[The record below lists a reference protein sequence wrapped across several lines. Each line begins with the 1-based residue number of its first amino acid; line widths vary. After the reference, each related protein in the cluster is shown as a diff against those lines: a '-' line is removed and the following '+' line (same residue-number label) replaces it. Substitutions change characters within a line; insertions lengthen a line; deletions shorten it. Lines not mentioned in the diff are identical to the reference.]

1 LSSLKSLASQT
12 AVYGLSSIVGRLVNY
27 LLVPLYTRV
36 FLAGE
41 YGIVTEV
48 YAYVS
53 FLTIIFTYGLETAFF
68 RFSEK
73 EKGNPL
79 VYSTSL
85 ISIITTSLVLGGLII
100 LFSTP
105 ISNALTSDKG
115 TYRILPQY
123 ISWFAIVLAFDAIT
137 VVPFAKLRKQNKALR
152 FASIKLV
159 NILTFVGLNLFF
171 LVGCPLLMKGS
182 MHDVVSKFYDPMFGV
197 GYIFI
202 SNVVASIITLILL
215 APEIFNVEYKL
226 DKKLWKAMLIYA
238 LPLMVA
244 GFAGM
249 INETFDRILLPRLL
263 PDKVTAHEQ
272 LGIYGACYKLSILIT
287 LFIQTFRYAAE
298 PFFFSHAAKE
308 DAKELYAKV
317 MRYFVIICAFLFL
330 TIMMYMDIV
339 QKFIGPEYR
348 SGLKIVPILLMANL
362 CLGVYYNLSIWYRL
376 TGQTLWGAWFSVFG
390 AVITLVLNFWWIPI
404 MGYMGAAWA
413 TFICYA
419 SMMVVSYVF
428 GQKYYP
434 VKYHLGSF
442 FFYVL
447 SAFAFFLISNYI
459 RASAELSQLQIYCM
473 NTGFVLVFL
482 VQVFVS
488 ERRKIAY
495 LRIPFKR

>member
-85 ISIITTSLVLGGLII
+85 ISIIITSLALGAIII

-105 ISNALTSDKG
+105 ISNALSSDEG
-115 TYRILPQY
+115 TYRILPEY

-137 VVPFAKLRKQNKALR
+137 VIPFAKLRKQNKALR
-152 FASIKLV
+152 FATIKLV

-171 LVGCPLLMKGS
+171 LVGCPILMKGS
-182 MHDVVSKFYDPMFGV
+182 MHYVVNKFYDPSFGV

-202 SNVVASIITLILL
+202 SNVIASVITLILL
-215 APEIFNVEYKL
+215 TPEILKLEYKI
-226 DKKLWKAMLIYA
+226 DSKLWKTMMAYA

-249 INETFDRILLPRLL
+249 VNETFDRILLPRLL
-263 PDKVTAHEQ
+263 PDKTTAHEQ

-298 PFFFSHAAKE
+298 PFFFSHASKENAKE
-308 DAKELYAKV
+308 TYAKV
-317 MRYFVIICAFLFL
+317 MRYFVIICAFIFL
-330 TIMMYMDIV
+330 CIMMYMDIV
-339 QKFIGPEYR
+339 QKFIGPQYR

-376 TGQTLWGAWFSVFG
+376 TGQTLWGAWFSIFG
-390 AVITLVLNFWWIPI
+390 AIITLVLNFWWIPI

-413 TFICYA
+413 TFICYT
-419 SMMVVSYVF
+419 SMMFISYFF

-434 VKYHLGSF
+434 VNYHVGSF

-447 SAFAFFLISNYI
+447 SALGLYLLSDFI
-459 RASAELSQLQIYCM
+459 RSHFELSHLQTFFI
-473 NTGFVLVFL
+473 NTTFVLIFL
-482 VQVFVS
+482 AEVFVS

-495 LRIPFKR
+495 LRIPLKK